1 MSMYNG
7 NEFNSEKGTHGSLLK
22 FIWSKIYGKFVDVQ
36 QSITTALSNYYTKSE
51 VDTKE
56 AALQQAITTEAA
68 SRQTAIS
75 TLQSTLQTAI
85 DSKTTTAEVATQIT
99 TAIDALINN
108 APAALDTLK
117 EISDALAVNK
127 DGDDATLNALN
138 ALITTVGGK
147 ASQESVDSLAL
158 RVTTAE
164 GEIDGIQAAKADV
177 TYVDTKVVELQA
189 RDNSLLSAIV
199 KLLDHMFIPVRS
211 LLSSL
216 TVEGQFYVI
225 QAADGANTKQTVILQ
240 SQLGLIL
247 NVGYLNQATELTWM
261 TDFSSAG
268 SLAWEN
274 IDNFSFGPLS
284 TASSKEQ
291 LDAIVVRTSAGLGII
306 LNPEISIQPSE
317 ILVTAFIVAK
327 SDLIESEI
335 TF

>member
-99 TAIDALINN
+99 TAIDALVNG

-147 ASQESVDSLAL
+147 ASQESVDALAL

-189 RDNSLLSAIV
+189 RDNSLLNAIV

-211 LLSSL
+211 LLSML
-216 TVEGQFYVI
+216 PVEGQFHVI
-225 QAADGANTKQTVILQ
+225 SAADGANTKQTVILQ

-247 NVGYLNQATELTWM
+247 NVGYLNQGTDLEGM
-261 TDFSSAG
+261 TDFSSVTWN
-268 SLAWEN
+268 S
-274 IDNFSFGPLS
+274 IDNQSFGPLS
-284 TASSKEQ
+284 RANSKEQ

-306 LNPEISIQPSE
+306 LNPEISIQPNE
-317 ILVTAFIVAK
+317 VIVTAFIVAK